1 MLHAGSGGPD
11 CVVES
16 GVCVLW
22 YWSQCPL
29 VAIARWSVGAT
40 TPTHTLVHAVYYS
53 EVVLV
58 FGGLGQA
65 GMACGHPAGA
75 VQALAACWCWRLAV
89 ICSARHRDGASC
101 RGARRGVVLGE
112 IGQLGSSR
120 A

>member
-1 MLHAGSGGPD
+1 M
-11 CVVES
+11 
-16 GVCVLW
+16 GVCVLC

-29 VAIARWSVGAT
+29 GGHCEVVCWSHNN
-40 TPTHTLVHAVYYS
+40 THTLVHAVHYG
-53 EVVLV
+53 EVVWM

-65 GMACGHPAGA
+65 GMVCGHPAGA

-101 RGARRGVVLGE
+101 RGARRAVVLGE